1 MKKIMFIIG
10 CLAGGGAERVVSSI
24 ASSLAEKD
32 FQVSILTYYK
42 EENEYPYSSKINRIN
57 ISNGSIIDFNKMSA
71 INKLKLI
78 RKNIK
83 KEQPDEIICFLS
95 HPSVFAYLATVGSKY
110 KKRISFAIRAN
121 PNMENNRI
129 AKIQKRLLKHVKRI
143 ITQNKGQT
151 TCFSPK
157 LQKKMVIIPNPMYD
171 ELFINKKNYSSVPTK
186 IVSVGRLNNQKN
198 YKLAIEAFE
207 IVYQKYSNIE
217 YFIYGVGALEME
229 LKELIR
235 LKKLENNVH
244 IMGFEKDRN
253 KIYSDKD
260 IFLMTSKFEGMPNAL
275 AEAMCM
281 GIPSIS
287 TDCDFGPRDL
297 IMNDDMGIL
306 LKDYEVET
314 LVNSLVNVISD
325 YDEYIIKAKYAREVL
340 KEKYSFDKVVNIWE
354 SILQKEK

>member
-1 MKKIMFIIG
+1 MKKIMFVIG
-10 CLAGGGAERVVSSI
+10 DLAGGGAERVVTSI
-24 ASSLAEKD
+24 ASGLSEKD

-57 ISNGSIIDFNKMSA
+57 ISNGNINDFNKIST
-71 INKLKLI
+71 IKKLKLI
-78 RKNIK
+78 RKSIK
-83 KEQPDEIICFLS
+83 KEQPDEIICFFPHILF
-95 HPSVFAYLATVGSKY
+95 HIFMATIFSKY
-110 KKRISFAIRAN
+110 NKKLSFAVRAN
-121 PNMENNRI
+121 PKKERKELNKNSN
-129 AKIQKRLLKHVKRI
+129 KILRFIKRI
-143 ITQNKGQT
+143 ITQNTGQT

-171 ELFINKKNYSSVPTK
+171 ELFINEKKYSPVPTK
-186 IVSVGRLNNQKN
+186 IVSVGRLNDQKN

-207 IVYQKYSNIE
+207 IIYQKYSNFE
-217 YFIYGVGALEME
+217 YFIYGAGSLEAE
-229 LKELIR
+229 LKELIKS
-235 LKKLENNVH
+235 KKLENNIH

-253 KIYSDKD
+253 KIYGDKD

-281 GIPSIS
+281 GIPAIS

-314 LVNSLVNVISD
+314 LVNSLESVICD
-325 YDEYIIKAKYAREVL
+325 YENYVLKAKKAREIL
-340 KEKYSFDKVVNIWE
+340 KEKYSFDKVMNIWE
-354 SILQKEK
+354 TMLQKEK